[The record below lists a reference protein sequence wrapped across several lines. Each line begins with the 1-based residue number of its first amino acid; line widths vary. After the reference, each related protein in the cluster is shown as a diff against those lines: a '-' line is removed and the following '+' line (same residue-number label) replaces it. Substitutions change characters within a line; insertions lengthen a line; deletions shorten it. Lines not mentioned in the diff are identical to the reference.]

1 MRLLL
6 VLLLVAAVVWS
17 LRSSKE
23 GLANPVVQN
32 QTVPASAIQAVITK
46 VTGDR
51 PELFPLDTVFV
62 DSDGSSITGR
72 FLFLDKRDYSGVQY
86 DITAALMG
94 DSQVSITSMKTTVNP
109 NLDGPFLPY
118 GKASYIKYKDVKSSV
133 DAQISG

>member
-6 VLLLVAAVVWS
+6 VLLLVAAVVWA

-23 GLANPVVQN
+23 GLTNPVVQN
-32 QTVPASAIQAVITK
+32 QTVPSSAIQAVITK

-86 DITAALMG
+86 DITATLMG

-118 GKASYIKYKDVKSSV
+118 GKASYINYKDVKSSV